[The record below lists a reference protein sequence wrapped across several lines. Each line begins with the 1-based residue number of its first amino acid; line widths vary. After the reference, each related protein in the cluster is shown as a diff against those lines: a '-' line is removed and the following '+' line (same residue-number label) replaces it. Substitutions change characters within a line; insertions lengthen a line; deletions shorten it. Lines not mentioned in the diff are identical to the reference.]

1 MNKIAEFA
9 VSRADAITT
18 CMSDGRQFMQHFVKV
33 LHDGIDGDNFKH
45 HCHEMQ
51 NWFDVAKGIKL
62 KGSKKPLS
70 LEQWMDWFFTAGGNI
85 EDEINEQYT
94 DLYEKL
100 IFQLMSNKNG
110 KIEDIMKQI
119 LNSKQYNSV

>member
-1 MNKIAEFA
+1 MSKIAEFA

-18 CMSDGRQFMQHFVKV
+18 CMNNGRQFMQHFVKV
-33 LHDGIDGDNFKH
+33 LHDGIDGNNFKH

-85 EDEINEQYT
+85 EDEIDEQYT

-100 IFQLMSNKNG
+100 IFQLMSNKND

-119 LNSKQYNSV
+119 LNNK

>member
-1 MNKIAEFA
+1 MIKLAEFA
-9 VSRADAITT
+9 VSRADAITI
-18 CMSDGRQFMQHFVKV
+18 CMSNGRQFMQHFVKV
-33 LHDGIDGDNFKH
+33 LQDGINGDDFKH

-51 NWFDVAKGIKL
+51 TWFDVVKGIKL

-85 EDEINEQYT
+85 EDEVDVQYI

-100 IFQLMSNKNG
+100 IFQLMSDKNN
-110 KIEDIMKQI
+110 KIEDIMRQI
-119 LNSKQYNSV
+119 LNEI